1 MLRPT
6 ILAIISL
13 LTALVW
19 SARASAQ
26 SLQSYQLEAWTLAGI
41 RGHLNA
47 FIQLDWSRSPEVTG
61 RLCLPDGS
69 ERRLSGSNPK
79 PGQLKLTFDG
89 SIAITSDWRV
99 SSIQLERQEQSYNG
113 VAAIVWD
120 APYETLNRGNVNG
133 RYFQFYRPRPNA
145 DWSRFGESS
154 YGVNSVGVLGNDGKE
169 RSIPLNSFD
178 RLDREGFLRFAVKN
192 RLWVGDGGWDP
203 GKLKI
208 AFNPDRLSDVQKWL
222 RAQPDRLAFETAIP
236 PNTCGADIVFA
247 ALSVPP
253 LLEFFYARRLQLS
266 GLVLGAYPVVLGAG
280 PDMLFISTK
289 AAAITRVF
297 FDQNSSLLERDQ
309 AVRRRILEIIDAFV
323 VRRRPDFMQVGRVE
337 RLETGQPFAIRLRLV
352 GPSLTSCDAARWE
365 RLLFQAML
373 VPGEAN
379 AVTMMIQ
386 IQEGFFAPGRQLP
399 SDARFNE
406 NRIDDGPLQSLQSLM
421 AGFFIDQG
429 FSADDDSVK
438 KASQFTCR

>member
-6 ILAIISL
+6 ILAIISS

-19 SARASAQ
+19 SAPATAQ
-26 SLQSYQLEAWTLAGI
+26 SLQSYQLEAWTLAGA
-41 RGHLNA
+41 RGRLNA
-47 FIQLDWSRSPEVTG
+47 FIQLDWSRPPEVTG
-61 RLCLPDGS
+61 RLCLPNGS

-89 SIAITSDWRV
+89 PIEITSDWRV
-99 SSIQLERQEQSYNG
+99 SSIQLERQELSYNG
-113 VAAIVWD
+113 VAAIAWD
-120 APYETLNRGNVNG
+120 APYETLNRNNVNG
-133 RYFQFYRPRPNA
+133 RYFQFFRPRANA

-154 YGVNSVGVLGNDGKE
+154 YGVNSVGVLGKNDKE
-169 RSIPLNSFD
+169 RTIPLNTFD
-178 RLDREGFLRFAVKN
+178 RLDRESFLKFALMN

-203 GKLKI
+203 GKLNI
-208 AFNPDRLSDVQKWL
+208 AFSPDRLSDVQTWL

-236 PNTCGADIVFA
+236 ANTCGADVVFA
-247 ALSVPP
+247 ELSVPP
-253 LLEFFYARRLQLS
+253 LLEFFYARRLQTS

-280 PDMLFISTK
+280 PDMLFISTQ
-289 AAAITRVF
+289 APTITRVF
-297 FDQNSSLLERDQ
+297 FDQNRSLLEWDQ
-309 AVRRRILEIIDAFV
+309 VVRTRILEVIDAFV
-323 VRRRPDFMQVGRVE
+323 VRRRPDFMRVGRVE

-365 RLLFQAML
+365 RLLFQALL
-373 VPGEAN
+373 VPGQAN

-399 SDARFNE
+399 PDARFNE
-406 NRIDDGPLQSLQSLM
+406 NRIDDGPLQSLQSLL

-429 FSADDDSVK
+429 FSADDDSLK
-438 KASQFTCR
+438 KAGQFTCR